1 MKLKTIAIDDEP
13 FALSVI
19 KEYIG
24 KVTFLDLKGLFYD
37 PVKALTF
44 IQENSVDLIFLDINM
59 PDLTG
64 IQFLKA
70 LENKPLIIF
79 STAYSEYAVESYE
92 YKAVDYLL
100 KPIEFERFL
109 KATMRAKEQFEIKQK
124 SKNVWNLTEK
134 INNSPDSIFIK
145 SGTEIHKVFINN
157 IIYIEGTGNYI
168 TIICIDKKIMTL
180 ISMSK
185 MLNMLPEKQFYRVH
199 KSYIISMNYVGKIER
214 HQLTVNKINIP
225 IGITYRKEF
234 FESIDFS
241 QNRN

>member
-19 KEYIG
+19 EEYIG

-134 INNSPDSIFIK
+134 IKNSPDSIFVK
-145 SGTEIHKVFINN
+145 SGTELHKIFVSKIQ
-157 IIYIEGTGNYI
+157 YIEGTGNYI
-168 TIICIDKKIMTL
+168 TIICNDKRIMTL
-180 ISMSK
+180 ITMSE
-185 MLNMLPEKQFYRVH
+185 MLKMLPEKQFYRVH
-199 KSYIISMNYVGKIER
+199 KSYIISMNYVEKIER
-214 HQLTVNKINIP
+214 HQLTVNKKNIP